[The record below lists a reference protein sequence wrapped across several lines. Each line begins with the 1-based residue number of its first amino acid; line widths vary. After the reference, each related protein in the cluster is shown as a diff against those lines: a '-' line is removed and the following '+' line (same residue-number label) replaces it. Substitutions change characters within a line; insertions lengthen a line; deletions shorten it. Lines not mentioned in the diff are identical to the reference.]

1 MNIAEAR
8 EIIEIPLE
16 DIVPNRFQPRLTFDM
31 EALNDLAKSIK
42 EHGII
47 QPLVVRR
54 LQDKYEI
61 IAGERRYKAAAIVG
75 LKKVPCIV
83 MNLNDSESAEVAII
97 ENIQRKEMTPLEEA
111 KSFKKLLDKG
121 YLTQEDLGKRM
132 GKSQS
137 SIANKLR
144 LLNLDIAVQDS
155 ILNNKIS
162 ERHARSLLKL
172 QKKEDQR
179 QMLSE
184 IIEKRLTVKQTDDL
198 IKERYGIVSSMEE
211 NISINDSIRQM
222 INKENNEMIDK
233 GNNTQPQ
240 QMSTPEFKLPGNNNQ
255 KTEELNPQL
264 RILNSLGTVQQQG
277 VIPQETRPI
286 QNEMPD
292 EATNPAL
299 NIFRSAP
306 VAPVT
311 QATPTQSNAVPQESS
326 KLIDPS
332 KLQENDVVQPEIK
345 KEDIFFDAEIAKQTA
360 QDINTPSKPEPN
372 IENLLYTDELKHENK
387 FFVGLENKTKDVP
400 VQVAQ
405 PEVITPAPVKEETLE
420 VLDTVET
427 PKYKQ
432 LKEKIASSISEF
444 KLQGLKIYKE
454 EVDFGG
460 TLQIIIRID
469 K

>member
-1 MNIAEAR
+1 MNIAEAK

-47 QPLVVRR
+47 QPLVVRK

-198 IKERYGIVSSMEE
+198 IKERYGIVSNMEE
-211 NISINDSIRQM
+211 NISINDSIKQM
-222 INKENNEMIDK
+222 INKENNEMINS
-233 GNNTQPQ
+233 GTTTQQPA
-240 QMSTPEFKLPGNNNQ
+240 MSTPEFKLPGYNNNT
-255 KTEELNPQL
+255 KAEELNPQL

-277 VIPQETRPI
+277 VIPQETIPVK
-286 QNEMPD
+286 NDMPD
-292 EATNPAL
+292 ESTNPAL
-299 NIFRSAP
+299 NIFRSQPNTQVSP
-306 VAPVT
+306 VQNIVE
-311 QATPTQSNAVPQESS
+311 QQESA

-332 KLQENDVVQPEIK
+332 KLQEKDIVQPEIK
-345 KEDIFFDAEIAKQTA
+345 KENIFFDAEAAKQTA
-360 QDINTPSKPEPN
+360 QDIKEPVNPQSN
-372 IENLLYTDELKHENK
+372 IENLLYTDEIKHENK
-387 FFVGLENKTKDVP
+387 FFVGLENKSKDIPNQVTQTEIKP
-400 VQVAQ
+400 TVQATEELLEIST
-405 PEVITPAPVKEETLE
+405 PE
-420 VLDTVET
+420 DT

-432 LKEKIASSISEF
+432 LKDKITSSINEF
-444 KLQGLKIYKE
+444 KLQGTKIYKE

-460 TLQIIIRID
+460 TIQIIIRID